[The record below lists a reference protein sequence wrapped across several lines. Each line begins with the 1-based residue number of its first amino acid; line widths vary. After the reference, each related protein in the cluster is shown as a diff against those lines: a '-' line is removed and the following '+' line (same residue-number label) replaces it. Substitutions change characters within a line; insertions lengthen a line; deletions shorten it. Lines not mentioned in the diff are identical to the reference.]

1 MVGVSK
7 IDGPYL
13 ARIIAEA
20 AANGTFVE
28 IDFDGVVNGAKKPK
42 KIKSSFCFCCRLG
55 RWNDRCKS
63 CPFDAKTCFYIVSCG
78 YFDFPLILRE
88 KRPKG
93 PFPDTESNSGKKFTN
108 I

>member
-42 KIKSSFCFCCRLG
+42 KSKVHFVSVAVLADGMIG
-55 RWNDRCKS
+55 
-63 CPFDAKTCFYIVSCG
+63 AKVVHLMRKHVFTLFHVAI
-78 YFDFPLILRE
+78 LI
-88 KRPKG
+88 
-93 PFPDTESNSGKKFTN
+93 FH
-108 I
+108 